1 MRQDEFTT
9 MMQTGD
15 YLVKIIRSVPKDKQF
30 LLSMAVDA
38 FLSGMTAGERL
49 SAQAGADR
57 DST

>member
-15 YLVKIIRSVPKDKQF
+15 DLVKIIQSVPKDKQF

-38 FLSGMTAGERL
+38 FLSSMTAGERL
-49 SAQAGADR
+49 SA
-57 DST
+57 